1 MNVLENEHRL
11 MPEEVNALS
20 LKMLQCITDGHLS
33 RMMQRKQD
41 KLE

>member
-1 MNVLENEHRL
+1 MKFKKK
-11 MPEEVNALS
+11 
-20 LKMLQCITDGHLS
+20 KMLQCITDGHLS